1 MVYLAETLNVALGA
15 NWQLF
20 SRQNYFDTNGFFVST
35 VYSCPNILLSL
46 MVLVRTALPR
56 WLTLRAHEPKAGGA
70 GRLRYVKVGCEAY
83 VRGGS

>member
-46 MVLVRTALPR
+46 MVLANQIYQMAQLMIKVK
-56 WLTLRAHEPKAGGA
+56 RAQFRAEAA
-70 GRLRYVKVGCEAY
+70 SRGRKSDGTDKKKR
-83 VRGGS
+83 